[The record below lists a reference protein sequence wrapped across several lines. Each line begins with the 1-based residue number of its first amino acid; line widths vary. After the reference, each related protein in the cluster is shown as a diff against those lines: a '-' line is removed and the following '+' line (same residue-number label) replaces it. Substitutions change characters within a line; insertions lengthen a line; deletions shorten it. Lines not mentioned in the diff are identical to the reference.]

1 MQVDSV
7 AADSAAPTSEPI
19 GEGAPELVSV
29 AAHSAAPVSEIGS
42 SQLDCVA
49 ADSAAP
55 NAELTHRGYRRIL
68 ILSRTLILGN
78 RLERRFRSKRTVFE
92 IPVEAAEY
100 QSHLP
105 RFLSSVSPLPGQKG
119 FPYPLWIVQAVS
131 FSRPRSPSPRRRS
144 PSPSRRDDST
154 RFTRQSPPRY
164 GPNVRSRSPR
174 NTNPPRNFS
183 MRDAIIHPVENIPRE
198 RLFNMNPAS
207 GRTRPPPLA
216 PRAMQTQSASKPNN
230 STTVESRPVQTDIL
244 NIASDATQVEPPNLL
259 DSAYARISP
268 LPAETTIDYALCL
281 LTASAR
287 TSTEGFSIRRMFLRT
302 TSNGNRE
309 LWVQGARVQDIL
321 ILTGAISAFHE
332 LRIERVAAD
341 LWQHMRSSAS
351 ESFNQRIR
359 HRQHDQRSLAYM
371 REFRPEVD
379 ISPLSASEATPPV
392 ERDYPYVVSRVRSP
406 LGMFLVHE
414 EVNSTTVRGTRAG
427 SHRRSRRGGDGN
439 AGEGSVTGDRTTNT
453 LEDRLRADQIP
464 PLTQRLKDASPRQP
478 ARTSLISRLSRSAF
492 QESFGAGS
500 SRTTLRDRM
509 RTYKSGLRTLQ
520 RMPRA
525 KKTIIWTP
533 RIERS
538 SSGAL

>member
-1 MQVDSV
+1 
-7 AADSAAPTSEPI
+7 
-19 GEGAPELVSV
+19 
-29 AAHSAAPVSEIGS
+29 
-42 SQLDCVA
+42 
-49 ADSAAP
+49 
-55 NAELTHRGYRRIL
+55 
-68 ILSRTLILGN
+68 
-78 RLERRFRSKRTVFE
+78 
-92 IPVEAAEY
+92 
-100 QSHLP
+100 
-105 RFLSSVSPLPGQKG
+105 
-119 FPYPLWIVQAVS
+119 
-131 FSRPRSPSPRRRS
+131 
-144 PSPSRRDDST
+144 
-154 RFTRQSPPRY
+154 
-164 GPNVRSRSPR
+164 
-174 NTNPPRNFS
+174 
-183 MRDAIIHPVENIPRE
+183 
-198 RLFNMNPAS
+198 
-207 GRTRPPPLA
+207 
-216 PRAMQTQSASKPNN
+216 MQTQSASKPNN

-509 RTYKSGLRTLQ
+509 RTLQ
-520 RMPRA
+520 E
-525 KKTIIWTP
+525 
-533 RIERS
+533 RIEDS
-538 SSGAL
+538 SEDAKGEKDDHMDSTD